1 MNKELAALAEAF
13 RDAIRY
19 GTYMARRLDEL
30 SELSAA
36 QLSVLNMVA
45 GEGLR
50 MGAIAKNLGVRVPTA
65 TEQVARLEKAGL
77 LERCSDPRDARAVVV
92 RRTPEGDATAQ
103 RANTRRTERM
113 AAALATLSDG
123 ERAALAAALPVM
135 DKINQYVMKNQE
147 LPA

>member
-1 MNKELAALAEAF
+1 MNKELAGLAEAF

-36 QLSVLNMVA
+36 QLSVLNMAA

-50 MGAIAKNLGVRVPTA
+50 MGVIAKNLGVRVPTA

-77 LERCSDPRDARAVVV
+77 LIRGTDPHDARAVVV
-92 RRTPEGDATAQ
+92 RRTPEGNAAAE
-103 RANTRRTERM
+103 RANARRTERM
-113 AAALATLSDG
+113 AAALATLDDD

-135 DKINQYVMKNQE
+135 DKINQYVMNQE

>member
-1 MNKELAALAEAF
+1 MNKELAGLAEAF

-19 GTYMARRLDEL
+19 GTYMARRLDVL

-36 QLSVLNMVA
+36 QLSVLNMAA

-77 LERCSDPRDARAVVV
+77 LERCSDPHDARAVVV
-92 RRTPEGDATAQ
+92 RRTAAGDEAAA
-103 RANTRRTERM
+103 RDNALRTGRM
-113 AAALATLSDG
+113 ADAMSTLTDS

-135 DKINQYVMKNQE
+135 DKINKHVTNQE
-147 LPA
+147 MPA

>member
-1 MNKELAALAEAF
+1 MNEELARLAEAF

-50 MGAIAKNLGVRVPTA
+50 MGVIAKNLGVRVPTA
-65 TEQVARLEKAGL
+65 TEQVARLEKAGF

-92 RRTPEGDATAQ
+92 RRTAEGDTAAQ

-113 AAALATLSDG
+113 AAALATLDDG

-135 DKINQYVMKNQE
+135 DKINQYVMNQE
-147 LPA
+147 LTA

>member
-1 MNKELAALAEAF
+1 MNEELAALAEAF

-30 SELSAA
+30 SELSVA

-50 MGAIAKNLGVRVPTA
+50 MGVIAKNLGVRVPTA

-77 LERCSDPRDARAVVV
+77 LERCSDPHDARAVVV

-113 AAALATLSDG
+113 AAALATLDDD